1 MLWDVLI
8 LSRKLIYKEKCGAV
22 VKSKCKKATKV
33 FQACLSTIY
42 DSFILELSI
51 SISTALLFCCCGDN
65 VKCGLLSKH
74 LCQRKR
80 RQYGGWKNLTVTTNF

>member
-1 MLWDVLI
+1 MLSEMFWFYQKNSFIKKSVEQ
-8 LSRKLIYKEKCGAV
+8 S
-22 VKSKCKKATKV
+22 KSKCKKATKV
-33 FQACLSTIY
+33 FQACLSLIY

-51 SISTALLFCCCGDN
+51 SISTALLFCYCGDN